1 LLCPNILI
9 FLRRERKMDFK
20 CSECGE
26 IVSVTKEIV
35 ENRKCNIFTCSNCG
49 RVRIVFIDQKNKEK
63 K

>member
-1 LLCPNILI
+1 
-9 FLRRERKMDFK
+9 MDFK

-49 RVRIVFIDQKNKEK
+49 RFRIVFIDQKNKEK